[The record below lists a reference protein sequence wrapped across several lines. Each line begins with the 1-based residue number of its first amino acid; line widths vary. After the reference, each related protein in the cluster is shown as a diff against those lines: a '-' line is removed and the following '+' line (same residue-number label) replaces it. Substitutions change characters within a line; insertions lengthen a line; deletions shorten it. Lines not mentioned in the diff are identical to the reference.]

1 MNHRQKEPYGKSLS
15 KRPRSE
21 RRSKTLPNNVFDVFG
36 AFKTSSS
43 TPSSTPE
50 SVVSLRLSLFGI
62 VVTFTIRAVIKRQ
75 GPGIFPGYY
84 FNVAFGYFQRNDR
97 TKIEPKETPRC
108 LIPCLCVVLT
118 RQLEILVTT
127 LTTMLYYSKVI
138 HAVFV

>member
-1 MNHRQKEPYGKSLS
+1 MNQRQKEPYGKSLS

-50 SVVSLRLSLFGI
+50 SVVSLNSLLEI

-75 GPGIFPGYY
+75 GQGFSLSTM
-84 FNVAFGYFQRNDR
+84 NVDSGYFQRKNR
-97 TKIEPKETPRC
+97 RKIEPKETCSC
-108 LIPCLCVVLT
+108 LIPCLCVLFT
-118 RQLEILVTT
+118 WQIEILTT
-127 LTTMLYYSKVI
+127 LTIFQGHTCCVCIVQS
-138 HAVFV
+138 F